1 MKPRL
6 PILLLTLACSLG
18 FGSAVTSFA
27 DEKPVIYVPVP
38 PYAGLVESLV
48 GDLAEVRSIAS
59 ENDDPHIFS
68 PTPKELA
75 KLSVGTIYFAA
86 DLPFEETLVTKLNE
100 SKSKVKI
107 VSLVEGLDRRTFGEG
122 EHDCDHE
129 HGHDHD
135 DHGHDHAEHKHDH
148 DDHGHDHAE
157 LKHDHDDHR
166 HDHAEH
172 KHDHDD
178 HGHDHAEH
186 DHGHHGHDHGDGEL
200 DPHVWLSPA
209 HLVEQIRTIQAEV
222 EPLFETEEAKSTIQ
236 ENSRKLVQQLRDT
249 DRELA
254 EKLAP
259 FRDQS
264 FYVYHGAFGYFADA
278 YGLSQVPVEL
288 SGRTPE
294 PRQIAAMIDKA
305 KEEGV
310 SVIFVQPQFDQ
321 SSAKAIAESIG
332 GIVVPIDPL
341 KKDVISNLKH
351 IASEITASKSSS

>member
-1 MKPRL
+1 MKPTL
-6 PILLLTLACSLG
+6 PILLLALACSLG
-18 FGSAVTSFA
+18 FGSAVNSFA

-100 SKSKVKI
+100 SKTKVKI
-107 VSLVEGLDRRTFGEG
+107 VSLVEGLERRYFGEG

-135 DHGHDHAEHKHDH
+135 DHAEHDHAEH
-148 DDHGHDHAE
+148 DHAE
-157 LKHDHDDHR
+157 

-172 KHDHDD
+172 D
-178 HGHDHAEH
+178 HGEHDNTEHDHAEHDHVEH

-209 HLVEQIRTIQAEV
+209 HLVEQLRTIQAEV
-222 EPLFETEEAKSTIQ
+222 ELLFETEEAKSTIE
-236 ENSRKLVQQLRDT
+236 ENSRQLVQQLRDT

-278 YGLSQVPVEL
+278 YGLKQVPVEL

-294 PRQIAAMIDKA
+294 PRQIASMIEKA
-305 KEEGV
+305 NEEGV

-321 SSAKAIAESIG
+321 NSAKAIAESIG
-332 GIVVPIDPL
+332 GNVVPIDPL
-341 KKDVISNLKH
+341 ERDIIANLKH
-351 IASEITASKSSS
+351 IAGEIAASKSNS

>member
-6 PILLLTLACSLG
+6 PILLLALACSLG
-18 FGSAVTSFA
+18 FGSAVNSFA

-107 VSLVEGLDRRTFGEG
+107 VSLVEGLERRYFGEG

-135 DHGHDHAEHKHDH
+135 DHAENDHAE
-148 DDHGHDHAE
+148 
-157 LKHDHDDHR
+157 
-166 HDHAEH
+166 
-172 KHDHDD
+172 
-178 HGHDHAEH
+178 HDHAEH
-186 DHGHHGHDHGDGEL
+186 DHGHHEHDHGDGEL

-222 EPLFETEEAKSTIQ
+222 EPLLETEEAKSTIE
-236 ENSRKLVQQLRDT
+236 ENSRQLVQQLRDT

-278 YGLSQVPVEL
+278 YGLKQVPVEL

-294 PRQIAAMIDKA
+294 PRQLASMIDKA

-321 SSAKAIAESIG
+321 NSAKAIAESIG
-332 GIVVPIDPL
+332 GNVVPIDPL
-341 KKDVISNLKH
+341 EKDVIANLKH
-351 IASEITASKSSS
+351 IAGEIAASKSNS

>member
-1 MKPRL
+1 MKPTL
-6 PILLLTLACSLG
+6 PILLLALACSLG
-18 FGSAVTSFA
+18 FGSAVNSFA

-48 GDLAEVRSIAS
+48 GDLVEVRSIAS

-86 DLPFEETLVTKLNE
+86 DLPFEATLVTKLNE

-107 VSLVEGLDRRTFGEG
+107 VSLVEGLERRYFGEG

-135 DHGHDHAEHKHDH
+135 DHAEHDHAE
-148 DDHGHDHAE
+148 
-157 LKHDHDDHR
+157 
-166 HDHAEH
+166 
-172 KHDHDD
+172 
-178 HGHDHAEH
+178 HDHAEH
-186 DHGHHGHDHGDGEL
+186 DHGHHEHDHGDGEL

-222 EPLFETEEAKSTIQ
+222 DPLFETEEAKSTIQ
-236 ENSRKLVQQLRDT
+236 ENSRQLVQQLRDT

-278 YGLSQVPVEL
+278 YGLKQVPVEL

-294 PRQIAAMIDKA
+294 PRQIASMIDKA

-321 SSAKAIAESIG
+321 NSAKAIAESIG
-332 GIVVPIDPL
+332 GNVVPIDPL
-341 KKDVISNLKH
+341 ERDIIANLKH
-351 IASEITASKSSS
+351 IAGEIAASKSNS

>member
-1 MKPRL
+1 MKATL
-6 PILLLTLACSLG
+6 PILLLALACSLG
-18 FGSAVTSFA
+18 FGSAVNSFA

-75 KLSVGTIYFAA
+75 KLSVGTVYFAA

-100 SKSKVKI
+100 SKTKVKI
-107 VSLVEGLDRRTFGEG
+107 VSLVEGLERRYFGEG
-122 EHDCDHE
+122 EHDCDHCDHE

-135 DHGHDHAEHKHDH
+135 DHAEHDHAEH
-148 DDHGHDHAE
+148 DHAE
-157 LKHDHDDHR
+157 
-166 HDHAEH
+166 
-172 KHDHDD
+172 
-178 HGHDHAEH
+178 HDHAEH
-186 DHGHHGHDHGDGEL
+186 DHGHHEHDHGDGEL

-222 EPLFETEEAKSTIQ
+222 DPLFETEEAKSTIQ
-236 ENSRKLVQQLRDT
+236 ENSRQLVQQLRDT

-278 YGLSQVPVEL
+278 YGLKQVSVEL

-294 PRQIAAMIDKA
+294 PRQIASMIEKA
-305 KEEGV
+305 NEEGV

-321 SSAKAIAESIG
+321 NSAKAIAESIG
-332 GIVVPIDPL
+332 GNVVPIDPL
-341 KKDVISNLKH
+341 ERDIIANLKY
-351 IASEITASKSSS
+351 IAGEIAASKSNS

>member
-6 PILLLTLACSLG
+6 PILLLALACSLG
-18 FGSAVTSFA
+18 FGSAVNSFA

-107 VSLVEGLDRRTFGEG
+107 VSLVEGLERRYFGEG

-135 DHGHDHAEHKHDH
+135 DHAENDHAEN
-148 DDHGHDHAE
+148 
-157 LKHDHDDHR
+157 
-166 HDHAEH
+166 
-172 KHDHDD
+172 
-178 HGHDHAEH
+178 DHAEH
-186 DHGHHGHDHGDGEL
+186 DHAENDHAENDHGHHEHDHGDGEL

-222 EPLFETEEAKSTIQ
+222 EPLLETEEAKSTIE
-236 ENSRKLVQQLRDT
+236 ENSRQLVQQLRDT

-278 YGLSQVPVEL
+278 YGLKQVPVEL

-294 PRQIAAMIDKA
+294 PRQIASMIDKA

-321 SSAKAIAESIG
+321 NSAKAIAESIG
-332 GIVVPIDPL
+332 GNVVPIDPL
-341 KKDVISNLKH
+341 EKDVIANLKH
-351 IASEITASKSSS
+351 IAGEIAASKSNS

>member
-1 MKPRL
+1 MKPTL
-6 PILLLTLACSLG
+6 PILLLALACSLG
-18 FGSAVTSFA
+18 FGSAVNSFA

-100 SKSKVKI
+100 SKTKVKI
-107 VSLVEGLDRRTFGEG
+107 VSLVEGLERRYFGEG

-135 DHGHDHAEHKHDH
+135 DHAEHGHDDHAEHDH
-148 DDHGHDHAE
+148 D
-157 LKHDHDDHR
+157 
-166 HDHAEH
+166 
-172 KHDHDD
+172 
-178 HGHDHAEH
+178 DHAEH

-209 HLVEQIRTIQAEV
+209 HLVEQLRTIQAEV
-222 EPLFETEEAKSTIQ
+222 EPLFETEEAKSTIE
-236 ENSRKLVQQLRDT
+236 ENSRQLVQQLRDT

-278 YGLSQVPVEL
+278 YGLKQVPVEL

-294 PRQIAAMIDKA
+294 PRQIASMIEKA
-305 KEEGV
+305 NEEGV

-321 SSAKAIAESIG
+321 NSAKAIAKSIG
-332 GIVVPIDPL
+332 GNVVSIDPL
-341 KKDVISNLKH
+341 ERDIIANLKH
-351 IASEITASKSSS
+351 IAGEIAASKSNS

>member
-1 MKPRL
+1 MKPTL
-6 PILLLTLACSLG
+6 PIFLLALACSLG
-18 FGSAVTSFA
+18 FGSAVNSFA

-86 DLPFEETLVTKLNE
+86 DLPFEATLVTKLNE

-107 VSLVEGLDRRTFGEG
+107 VSLVEGLERRYFGEG

-135 DHGHDHAEHKHDH
+135 DHAEHDHAEH
-148 DDHGHDHAE
+148 DHAE
-157 LKHDHDDHR
+157 
-166 HDHAEH
+166 
-172 KHDHDD
+172 
-178 HGHDHAEH
+178 HDHAEH
-186 DHGHHGHDHGDGEL
+186 DHGHHEHDHGDGEL

-222 EPLFETEEAKSTIQ
+222 DPLFETEEAKSTIQ
-236 ENSRKLVQQLRDT
+236 ENSRQLVQQLRDT

-278 YGLSQVPVEL
+278 YGLKQVPVEL

-294 PRQIAAMIDKA
+294 PRQIASMIDKA

-321 SSAKAIAESIG
+321 NSAKAIAESIG
-332 GIVVPIDPL
+332 GNVVPIDPL
-341 KKDVISNLKH
+341 ERDIIANLKH
-351 IASEITASKSSS
+351 IAGEIAASKSNS

>member
-6 PILLLTLACSLG
+6 PILLLALACSLG
-18 FGSAVTSFA
+18 FGSAVNSFA

-68 PTPKELA
+68 PTPKELSN
-75 KLSVGTIYFAA
+75 LSVGTIYFAA
-86 DLPFEETLVTKLNE
+86 DLPFEETLITKLNE

-107 VSLVEGLDRRTFGEG
+107 VSLVEGLERRYFGEG

-135 DHGHDHAEHKHDH
+135 DHAEHDHAEH
-148 DDHGHDHAE
+148 DHAE
-157 LKHDHDDHR
+157 
-166 HDHAEH
+166 
-172 KHDHDD
+172 
-178 HGHDHAEH
+178 HDHAEH
-186 DHGHHGHDHGDGEL
+186 DHGHHEHDHGDGEL

-222 EPLFETEEAKSTIQ
+222 EPLLETEEAKSTIQ
-236 ENSRKLVQQLRDT
+236 ENSRQLVQQLRDT

-278 YGLSQVPVEL
+278 YGLKQVPVEL

-294 PRQIAAMIDKA
+294 PRQIASMIDKA

-321 SSAKAIAESIG
+321 NSAKAIAESIG
-332 GIVVPIDPL
+332 GNVVPIDPL
-341 KKDVISNLKH
+341 EKDVIANLKH
-351 IASEITASKSSS
+351 IAVEIAASKSNS

>member
-6 PILLLTLACSLG
+6 PILLLALACSLG
-18 FGSAVTSFA
+18 FGSAVNSFA

-68 PTPKELA
+68 PTPKELSN
-75 KLSVGTIYFAA
+75 LSVGTIYFAA
-86 DLPFEETLVTKLNE
+86 DLPFEETLITKLNE

-107 VSLVEGLDRRTFGEG
+107 VSLVEGLERRYFGEG

-135 DHGHDHAEHKHDH
+135 DHAEHDHAEHDH
-148 DDHGHDHAE
+148 TE
-157 LKHDHDDHR
+157 
-166 HDHAEH
+166 
-172 KHDHDD
+172 
-178 HGHDHAEH
+178 HDHAEH
-186 DHGHHGHDHGDGEL
+186 DHGHHEHDHGDGEL

-222 EPLFETEEAKSTIQ
+222 EPLLETEEAKSTIQ
-236 ENSRKLVQQLRDT
+236 ENSRQLVQQLRDT

-278 YGLSQVPVEL
+278 YGLKQVPVEL

-294 PRQIAAMIDKA
+294 PRQIASMIDKA

-321 SSAKAIAESIG
+321 NSAKAIAESIG
-332 GIVVPIDPL
+332 GNVVPIDPL
-341 KKDVISNLKH
+341 EKDVIANLKH
-351 IASEITASKSSS
+351 IAVEIAASKSNS

>member
-6 PILLLTLACSLG
+6 PILLLALACSLG
-18 FGSAVTSFA
+18 FGSAINSFA

-107 VSLVEGLDRRTFGEG
+107 VSLVEGLERRYFGEG

-135 DHGHDHAEHKHDH
+135 DHAEHDHAEH
-148 DDHGHDHAE
+148 DHAE
-157 LKHDHDDHR
+157 
-166 HDHAEH
+166 
-172 KHDHDD
+172 
-178 HGHDHAEH
+178 HDHAEH
-186 DHGHHGHDHGDGEL
+186 DHGHHEHDHGDGEL

-222 EPLFETEEAKSTIQ
+222 EPLFATEEAKSTIQ

-278 YGLSQVPVEL
+278 YGLKQVPVEL

-294 PRQIAAMIDKA
+294 PRQIASMIDKA

-321 SSAKAIAESIG
+321 NSAKAIAESIG
-332 GIVVPIDPL
+332 GNVVPIDPL
-341 KKDVISNLKH
+341 EKDVIANLKH
-351 IASEITASKSSS
+351 IAGEIAASKSNS

>member
-1 MKPRL
+1 MKPTL
-6 PILLLTLACSLG
+6 PILLLALACSLG
-18 FGSAVTSFA
+18 FGSAVNSFA

-100 SKSKVKI
+100 SKTKVKI
-107 VSLVEGLDRRTFGEG
+107 VSLVEGLERRYFGEG

-135 DHGHDHAEHKHDH
+135 DHAEHDHAE
-148 DDHGHDHAE
+148 
-157 LKHDHDDHR
+157 
-166 HDHAEH
+166 
-172 KHDHDD
+172 
-178 HGHDHAEH
+178 HDHAEH
-186 DHGHHGHDHGDGEL
+186 DHGHHEHDHGDGEL

-222 EPLFETEEAKSTIQ
+222 DPLFETEEAKSTIQ
-236 ENSRKLVQQLRDT
+236 ENSRQLVQQLRDT

-278 YGLSQVPVEL
+278 YGLKQVPVEL

-294 PRQIAAMIDKA
+294 PRQIASMIDKA

-321 SSAKAIAESIG
+321 NSAKAIAESIG
-332 GIVVPIDPL
+332 GNVVPIDPL
-341 KKDVISNLKH
+341 ERDIIANLKH
-351 IASEITASKSSS
+351 IAGEIAASKSNS

>member
-135 DHGHDHAEHKHDH
+135 DHGHA
-148 DDHGHDHAE
+148 
-157 LKHDHDDHR
+157 
-166 HDHAEH
+166 HAEH

-186 DHGHHGHDHGDGEL
+186 AHGHHGHDHGDGEL

>member
-6 PILLLTLACSLG
+6 PILLLALACSLG
-18 FGSAVTSFA
+18 FGSAVNSFA

-48 GDLAEVRSIAS
+48 GDLAEVRSISS

-75 KLSVGTIYFAA
+75 KLSVGTVYFAA

-107 VSLVEGLDRRTFGEG
+107 VSLVEGLERRYFGEG

-135 DHGHDHAEHKHDH
+135 DHAEHDHAEH
-148 DDHGHDHAE
+148 DHAE
-157 LKHDHDDHR
+157 
-166 HDHAEH
+166 
-172 KHDHDD
+172 
-178 HGHDHAEH
+178 HDHAEH
-186 DHGHHGHDHGDGEL
+186 DHGHHEHDHGDGEL

-222 EPLFETEEAKSTIQ
+222 EPLFATEEAKSTIQ

-278 YGLSQVPVEL
+278 YGLKQVPVEL

-294 PRQIAAMIDKA
+294 PRQIASMINKA

-321 SSAKAIAESIG
+321 NSAKAIAESIG
-332 GIVVPIDPL
+332 GNVVPIDPL
-341 KKDVISNLKH
+341 EKDVIANLLH
-351 IASEITASKSSS
+351 IAGEIAASKSNS

>member
-1 MKPRL
+1 MKATL
-6 PILLLTLACSLG
+6 PILLLALACSLG
-18 FGSAVTSFA
+18 FGSAVNSFA

-75 KLSVGTIYFAA
+75 KLSVGTVYFAA

-100 SKSKVKI
+100 SKTKVKI
-107 VSLVEGLDRRTFGEG
+107 VSLVEGLERRYFGEG
-122 EHDCDHE
+122 EHDCE

-135 DHGHDHAEHKHDH
+135 DHAEHDHAEH
-148 DDHGHDHAE
+148 DHAE
-157 LKHDHDDHR
+157 

-172 KHDHDD
+172 DHAE
-178 HGHDHAEH
+178 HDHAEH
-186 DHGHHGHDHGDGEL
+186 DHGHHEHDHGDGEL

-222 EPLFETEEAKSTIQ
+222 DPLFETEEAKSTIQ
-236 ENSRKLVQQLRDT
+236 ENSRQLVQQLRDT

-278 YGLSQVPVEL
+278 YGLKQVPVEL

-294 PRQIAAMIDKA
+294 PRQIASMIDKA

-321 SSAKAIAESIG
+321 NSAKAIAESIG
-332 GIVVPIDPL
+332 GNVVPIDPL
-341 KKDVISNLKH
+341 ERDIIANLKH
-351 IASEITASKSSS
+351 IAGEIAASKSNS

>member
-1 MKPRL
+1 MKPTL
-6 PILLLTLACSLG
+6 PILLLALACSLG
-18 FGSAVTSFA
+18 FGSAVNSFA

-100 SKSKVKI
+100 SKTKVKI
-107 VSLVEGLDRRTFGEG
+107 VSLVEGLERRYFGEG

-135 DHGHDHAEHKHDH
+135 DHAEHDHAEHDH
-148 DDHGHDHAE
+148 AEHDHAE
-157 LKHDHDDHR
+157 
-166 HDHAEH
+166 
-172 KHDHDD
+172 
-178 HGHDHAEH
+178 HDHAEH
-186 DHGHHGHDHGDGEL
+186 DHGHHEHDHGDGEL

-222 EPLFETEEAKSTIQ
+222 DPLFETEEAKSTIQ
-236 ENSRKLVQQLRDT
+236 ENSRQLVQQLRDT

-278 YGLSQVPVEL
+278 YGLKQVPVEL

-294 PRQIAAMIDKA
+294 PRQIASMIDKA

-321 SSAKAIAESIG
+321 NSAKAIAESIG
-332 GIVVPIDPL
+332 GNVVPIDPL
-341 KKDVISNLKH
+341 ERDIIANLKH
-351 IASEITASKSSS
+351 IAGEIAASKSNS

>member
-6 PILLLTLACSLG
+6 PILLLALACSLG
-18 FGSAVTSFA
+18 FGSAINSFA

-107 VSLVEGLDRRTFGEG
+107 VSLVEGLERRYFGEG

-135 DHGHDHAEHKHDH
+135 DHAE
-148 DDHGHDHAE
+148 
-157 LKHDHDDHR
+157 
-166 HDHAEH
+166 
-172 KHDHDD
+172 
-178 HGHDHAEH
+178 HDHAEH
-186 DHGHHGHDHGDGEL
+186 DHGHHEHDHGDGEL

-222 EPLFETEEAKSTIQ
+222 EPLFATEEAKSTIQ

-278 YGLSQVPVEL
+278 YGLKQVPVEL

-294 PRQIAAMIDKA
+294 PRQIASMIDKA

-321 SSAKAIAESIG
+321 NSAKAIAESIG
-332 GIVVPIDPL
+332 GNVVPIDPL
-341 KKDVISNLKH
+341 EKDVIANLKH
-351 IASEITASKSSS
+351 IAGEIAASKSNS